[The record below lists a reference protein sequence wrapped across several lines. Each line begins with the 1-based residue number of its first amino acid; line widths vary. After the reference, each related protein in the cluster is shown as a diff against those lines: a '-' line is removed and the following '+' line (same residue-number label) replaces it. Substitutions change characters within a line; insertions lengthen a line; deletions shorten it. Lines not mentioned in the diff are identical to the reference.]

1 MIGNLNL
8 FSILD
13 KLVQTNVTL
22 RTNIQVTVLGKGT
35 LRVLTKKGEK
45 KTMSDVYSIKV
56 LKQNLISIAQ
66 LLQNGYKVYMEG
78 NHFVI
83 RDICPTNQLIERV
96 QMKRNHF
103 FPLRIRTYM
112 KENTNQVVHEGKNE
126 NSKYSLKVERKE
138 VDKNCDKEERGNA
151 KI

>member
-1 MIGNLNL
+1 MTGNLNL
-8 FSILD
+8 LSILE

-45 KTMSDVYSIKV
+45 KTMSDVYSIEV
-56 LKQNLISIAQ
+56 LKHNLISIAQ

-112 KENTNQVVHEGKNE
+112 KEKKTQVFHEGENKNSRAAFKAE
-126 NSKYSLKVERKE
+126 SK
-138 VDKNCDKEERGNA
+138 
-151 KI
+151 